1 MATKKQQT
9 IASGNLRLDDLEKAG
24 IRYTAMPE
32 PGPAPEKQ
40 LEGSSTLRRFVG
52 DTGVSLLKGAIGL
65 PEAAVG
71 VADLVTGGRAG
82 QLAERAGFRPKE
94 AKAIL
99 DEFYSPEQRAANAEV
114 AKADGAVETLGAALS
129 NPSTIAQAVFES
141 APSLLGAGAVA
152 RGALAVAPRLGGAA
166 AAGIGEGV
174 VSAGQTA
181 EGVRQETADGL
192 LTGEQA
198 GISAASG
205 VLTGLLGAVA
215 GKVANRLGIGDI
227 NQMVAGVQ
235 NAGPAVQKGVARSI
249 MEGFASEGLLQELP
263 QSAQEQIAQNIA
275 LGKPWDQ
282 GVGNAAVMG
291 ALAGGV
297 MGGAAAPFGH
307 SSAPEP
313 SPADQLRATKVPE
326 TGVLTKGLNAGIEA
340 QAVAVESGAP
350 AAKPFERFSFR
361 DKEGAAE
368 FAARFNPNFIPTQK
382 EDGTWSFV
390 ERDPLPTENQPATD
404 PTEGVATEVQ
414 SGIADRLQLMKQELA
429 KPETMDALRAS
440 YGAAGLQDFLHVI
453 GAVESGQLP
462 ARTSERM
469 LDGAERRLAST
480 RMAVIDEPAQASAP
494 VLERRADLSALPAP
508 ASSVALGYDETPTG
522 VVRVDGQGVAAPE
535 TTAEAINTRQAAS
548 ESEGLGQQAR
558 RASAVWADPAPEVPA
573 KMDPPAL
580 PYDTTPTGRM
590 IAGEDGVRPEVR
602 ADQINQRQAQDAL
615 GAAAERAAAIGLTPD
630 IERASMR
637 AAMRNESQDGD
648 LLNPSGFPFR
658 NRSAAQAAVARAGNG
673 YQVVELTAGNFV
685 GRKPTQGD
693 TSTNVPKTEQA
704 AEEAAA
710 APAAQAAPQA
720 DEAPANSTDLQGER
734 LSRGWH
740 AFTDESG
747 TLQVPRSEMP
757 QIRAEHRGA
766 LVNFLNARGV
776 AHESEVEMPA
786 ADLKPTQAEFSP
798 GKVAKARKFTGG
810 DRSILVSS
818 DGYVL
823 DGHHQWLAKLD
834 EGAPVKVIRLDAPMH
849 ELLPLAREFP
859 SAEQSEG
866 AARSEKDEGSSAPP
880 QDGKASD
887 EAAPVLSRS
896 ASGDQEGM
904 TADQLRE
911 AFAGLVKGWKN
922 GPVGGVKIVQSV
934 DDLPQ
939 NIRAGLK
946 AQDAEGIVRAL
957 FMPRTQEVYL
967 VADRNPSIEAA
978 QFALFHEVYGHVG
991 LRSVLGNRYD
1001 DTLINI
1007 QRANPHL
1014 SKEANAWFLA
1024 NGMAEIRARTERG
1037 MKPVAAQREVALL
1050 AVEEALADRAGRNE
1064 PIRNWQMLLARLQRG
1079 LRAIGLD
1086 KVADWM
1092 EAKGQAEVMDLLAR
1106 ARKEVQRGSA
1116 LAEEQGQRQM
1126 AMSRDSGPVLSREP
1140 GPAVA
1145 QVAKDLVRDIIS
1157 GSRDFRRV
1165 SWWHKSVG
1173 TMFDMAQR
1181 HPAFKKVFDGAQAY
1195 LQDTSYFAN
1204 DAADRAPQ
1212 ILPQLDGWQDLK
1224 KPLSLSDTDRKAISS
1239 PIFEGTLNWTRD
1251 ESGKLVEAD
1260 DVATAGVVFTP
1271 EELATRFGLNE
1282 RQVGQYREF
1291 RAAVDRSLDSTL
1303 AADLIRYL
1311 GEQAPPGASDMA
1323 RAGEFGALR
1332 DHIARHL
1339 ETLPPGELAERIKA
1353 EVQEKIDHIDSLK
1366 ARGYAPL
1373 MRFGK
1378 YSVTVTDGDAV
1389 KFFSLYESAADAAR
1403 AARLLAQ
1410 NEDFKNDEI
1419 RRGTMSQE
1427 EFKLLKGLSPETLDL
1442 FAGIS
1447 GMEKNE
1453 AFQLWLKQATANRSA
1468 LKRLIKR
1475 KGIEGYSEDV
1485 SRVLSSFITSNA
1497 RAASQGLHFGEM
1509 QKNVSEIRDGDVKDA
1524 AERLREYVQN
1534 PTEEAAGL
1542 RGFLFVHFLGGSL
1555 ASAAVN
1561 MTQPFL
1567 MTMPYLS
1574 KFVGIQGAAK
1584 VMANSLQ
1591 QLKTQSDKDLR
1602 EALAIAE
1609 KEGIVSP
1616 QELHQ
1621 LQAMAMGRGSLLGQA
1636 SRFFGAND
1644 RVAGALDS
1652 AGKRAMFIWGAPF
1665 ALAEQ
1670 FNRRLTFIAA
1680 YQVAKEK
1687 AHVDPFKFAAQAV
1700 IETQGLYNRANRPEW
1715 ARGAIGATLFTFKQY
1730 SISYLEFM
1738 HRLWNAGAP
1747 GSPERADGRK
1757 AALFGL
1763 ALLILAA
1770 GAQGL
1775 PGADDLDDLIDT
1787 VGQKMGH
1794 DTNAKRWKQENL
1806 PAWLQYGFS
1815 ALPGIPLD
1823 VAGRLGIGNL
1833 LPGTG
1838 LLRKDKT
1845 DKSGDVLEI
1854 AGPAGSVVKGI
1865 TEAVDKGSLTPVL
1878 PVAIANMLKG
1888 IDTAR
1893 MGAYRNERG
1902 QTIVQTD
1909 AFDAATKAIGFQP
1922 SNVASATRTDF
1933 ANTQRVNLAR
1943 NVEAEIAAD
1952 WASAR
1957 FEGDAEGEKAARKR
1971 LSEWNQTNPETPI
1984 AISSAQI
1991 IKRVQKMR
1999 QTRAERI
2006 KKSAPKELRASL
2018 TG

>member
-1 MATKKQQT
+1 MFLPIATALMGKALYDKQRANDAERQDMDEERQH
-9 IASGNLRLDDLEKAG
+9 LRLQRQRQQQQWAKDD
-24 IRYTAMPE
+24 
-32 PGPAPEKQ
+32 Q
-40 LEGSSTLRRFVG
+40 F
-52 DTGVSLLKGAIGL
+52 
-65 PEAAVG
+65 
-71 VADLVTGGRAG
+71 
-82 QLAERAGFRPKE
+82 
-94 AKAIL
+94 
-99 DEFYSPEQRAANAEV
+99 
-114 AKADGAVETLGAALS
+114 
-129 NPSTIAQAVFES
+129 QAS
-141 APSLLGAGAVA
+141 
-152 RGALAVAPRLGGAA
+152 
-166 AAGIGEGV
+166 
-174 VSAGQTA
+174 
-181 EGVRQETADGL
+181 
-192 LTGEQA
+192 
-198 GISAASG
+198 
-205 VLTGLLGAVA
+205 
-215 GKVANRLGIGDI
+215 
-227 NQMVAGVQ
+227 MV
-235 NAGPAVQKGVARSI
+235 NAGRVA
-249 MEGFASEGLLQELP
+249 
-263 QSAQEQIAQNIA
+263 
-275 LGKPWDQ
+275 
-282 GVGNAAVMG
+282 
-291 ALAGGV
+291 
-297 MGGAAAPFGH
+297 
-307 SSAPEP
+307 
-313 SPADQLRATKVPE
+313 
-326 TGVLTKGLNAGIEA
+326 
-340 QAVAVESGAP
+340 
-350 AAKPFERFSFR
+350 
-361 DKEGAAE
+361 
-368 FAARFNPNFIPTQK
+368 
-382 EDGTWSFV
+382 
-390 ERDPLPTENQPATD
+390 
-404 PTEGVATEVQ
+404 
-414 SGIADRLQLMKQELA
+414 
-429 KPETMDALRAS
+429 
-440 YGAAGLQDFLHVI
+440 
-453 GAVESGQLP
+453 
-462 ARTSERM
+462 
-469 LDGAERRLAST
+469 
-480 RMAVIDEPAQASAP
+480 
-494 VLERRADLSALPAP
+494 
-508 ASSVALGYDETPTG
+508 
-522 VVRVDGQGVAAPE
+522 
-535 TTAEAINTRQAAS
+535 
-548 ESEGLGQQAR
+548 
-558 RASAVWADPAPEVPA
+558 
-573 KMDPPAL
+573 
-580 PYDTTPTGRM
+580 
-590 IAGEDGVRPEVR
+590 
-602 ADQINQRQAQDAL
+602 
-615 GAAAERAAAIGLTPD
+615 
-630 IERASMR
+630 
-637 AAMRNESQDGD
+637 SQDGD

-798 GKVAKARKFTGG
+798 GKVAKARKFAGG

-866 AARSEKDEGSSAPP
+866 AARAEKEEGSSTPS
-880 QDGKASD
+880 QDGEASD
-887 EAAPVLSRS
+887 EAASVLSRS
-896 ASGDQEGM
+896 AAGDQKGM

-967 VADRNPSIEAA
+967 VADRNQSIEAA

-1037 MKPVAAQREVALL
+1037 MKPTAAQREVALL

-1079 LRAIGLD
+1079 LRAIGLG

-1106 ARKEVQRGSA
+1106 ARNEVQRGSA
-1116 LAEEQGQRQM
+1116 LAEVQGQRQM

-1224 KPLSLSDTDRKAISS
+1224 KPLSLSDADRKAISS

-1271 EELATRFGLNE
+1271 EELAARFGLNE

-1311 GEQAPPGASDMA
+1311 GEQAPPGAADMA

-1453 AFQLWLKQATANRSA
+1453 AFQIWLKQATANRSA

-1838 LLRKDKT
+1838 LLRKDKA
-1845 DKSGDVLEI
+1845 DKSGEVLEI
-1854 AGPAGSVVKGI
+1854 AGPAGAVVKGI
-1865 TEAVDKGSLTPVL
+1865 TEAVDSGSLKPML
-1878 PVAIANMLKG
+1878 PAAIANMLKG
-1888 IDTAR
+1888 MDIAQT
-1893 MGAYRNERG
+1893 GAYRDTRG
-1902 QTIVQTD
+1902 RRVID
-1909 AFDAATKAIGFQP
+1909 AGPLDAAIKAIGFQP
-1922 SNVASATRTDF
+1922 SEVAAASRADG
-1933 ANTQRVNLAR
+1933 AVMQRIALAR
-1943 NVEAEIAAD
+1943 NIEAEIAAD
-1952 WASAR
+1952 WANAR
-1957 FEGDAEGEKAARKR
+1957 FEGDAEGEKSARKR
-1971 LSEWNQTNPETPI
+1971 ISEWNQTNPGTPI
-1984 AISSAQI
+1984 SISSAQI
-1991 IKRVQKMR
+1991 TKRVQKMR

-2006 KKSAPKELRASL
+2006 QKTAPKEMRASL